1 MSIKF
6 LFNSSTIS
14 SLIAFTIVML
24 DRYVFEPAIYT
35 HVSIATM
42 FAVTAFFAIAIE
54 IVATLVRM
62 LVTTIHTEWQT
73 HRALKA
79 HSTQQNAN

>member
-24 DRYVFEPAIYT
+24 DRYIFEPAIYT

-42 FAVTAFFAIAIE
+42 CAVTGFFAIAIE
-54 IVATLVRM
+54 IVANIVHM
-62 LVTTIHTEWQT
+62 LVTTLHAEWQT

-79 HSTQQNAN
+79 HDTQQTSN